1 MSYPLEY
8 GDSPDTA
15 AYNAINPVP
24 ASPAIATYGAYAI
37 VPHGTGR
44 DRFYSVE
51 YTGPQTIYT
60 GHILRTFH
68 YLRNARAFAKHASGQ

>member
-1 MSYPLEY
+1 MLIE
-8 GDSPDTA
+8 
-15 AYNAINPVP
+15 
-24 ASPAIATYGAYAI
+24 TYGAYAI
-37 VPHGTGR
+37 VAYGGGR

-68 YLRNARAFAKHASGQ
+68 YLRNARKFAKYSSGR

>member
-1 MSYPLEY
+1 MSLIE
-8 GDSPDTA
+8 
-15 AYNAINPVP
+15 
-24 ASPAIATYGAYAI
+24 TYGAYAI
-37 VPHGTGR
+37 VAHGTGR

-68 YLRNARAFAKHASGQ
+68 YLRNARKFAKYSSGR